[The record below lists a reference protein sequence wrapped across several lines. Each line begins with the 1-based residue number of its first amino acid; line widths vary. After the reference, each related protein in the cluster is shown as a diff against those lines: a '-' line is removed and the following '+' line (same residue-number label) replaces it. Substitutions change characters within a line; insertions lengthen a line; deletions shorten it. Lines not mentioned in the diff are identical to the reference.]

1 MATDLNY
8 FGGLLDQMANERVDI
23 NRMFN
28 TNDQNPNVQTST
40 FYKLKNIEIGD
51 DNIGGCGSVEQECLE
66 TMSATVTA
74 DTPLA
79 KNLRIPAC
87 FNGISGVW
95 EPQINDATLY
105 AVSTAMADSKIIKAI
120 EKLKTQAV
128 DKTGVPVDVSALKTV
143 GNIVETLLV
152 NGVEDPRDI
161 VLFVTPQLLQKLS
174 FEITNVSTAGFAQ
187 STGTSLRALGFD
199 SVEGYLID
207 TFGIGDVVRLD
218 GKLMN
223 NGEVRKD
230 ENKDEYIDIIGLSK
244 DDALYKVYCE
254 TQTQLVFQPLGS
266 DPTAIKPYYRVV
278 TGAFIGANLFNTSAF
293 CFGKGME
300 PRFEAHNEGEHAHPA
315 KSAKQSK

>member
-51 DNIGGCGSVEQECLE
+51 NNIGGCGTVDQECLE

-105 AVSTAMADSKIIKAI
+105 AVSTAMADSKIVKAI
-120 EKLKTQAV
+120 EKLKGQAV
-128 DKTGVPVDVSALKTV
+128 DKTGLQIHQSALQIV
-143 GNIVETLLV
+143 GQIVETLLV

-161 VLFVTPQLLQKLS
+161 VLFATPQLLQKLS
-174 FEITNVSTAGFAQ
+174 FEIINVSTTGYAQ
-187 STGTSLRALGFD
+187 ATGTSLRALGFD
-199 SVEGYLID
+199 SIEQYIID
-207 TFGIGDVVRLD
+207 TFGIGDVVRLE

-223 NGEVRKD
+223 NGKVREND
-230 ENKDEYIDIIGLSK
+230 NKDSYIDIIGLSK

-300 PRFEAHNEGEHAHPA
+300 PAFEAHIEDEHARPKTKA
-315 KSAKQSK
+315 TQSK

>member
-51 DNIGGCGSVEQECLE
+51 ENIGGCGSVEQECLE

-74 DTPLA
+74 DIPLA

-120 EKLKTQAV
+120 EKLKGQAV
-128 DKTGVPVDVSALKTV
+128 DKTGLQIGIRTLKTV
-143 GNIVETLLV
+143 GNIIETLLV

-174 FEITNVSTAGFAQ
+174 FEITNVTTEGYAS

-199 SVEGYLID
+199 SIEGYLID

-223 NGEVRKD
+223 NGKVRKD
-230 ENKDEYIDIIGLSK
+230 DNKNDYIDIIGLSK

-266 DPTAIKPYYRVV
+266 DPTAIKPYFRVV

-300 PRFEAHNEGEHAHPA
+300 PQFEAHDEAEHARPKA
-315 KSAKQSK
+315 KATQSK

>member
-105 AVSTAMADSKIIKAI
+105 AVSIAMADSKIIKAI

-128 DKTGVPVDVSALKTV
+128 DKAGLPIDSALKIV
-143 GNIVETLLV
+143 GDIVETLLI

-174 FEITNVSTAGFAQ
+174 FEITNVSTYGVGGQ
-187 STGTSLRALGFD
+187 TGTSLRALGFD
-199 SVEGYLID
+199 SIESYLID

-223 NGEVRKD
+223 NGKVRKD
-230 ENKDEYIDIIGLSK
+230 DNKDEYIDIIGLSK

-254 TQTQLVFQPLGS
+254 TQTRLVFQPLGS

-300 PRFEAHNEGEHAHPA
+300 PTFKAHDEGEHAHPA
-315 KSAKQSK
+315 KAAKQSK

>member
-8 FGGLLDQMANERVDI
+8 FGGLLDKMANERVDI

-51 DNIGGCGSVEQECLE
+51 DNIGGCGSVAQECLE

-128 DKTGVPVDVSALKTV
+128 DKTGLQVDMGTLKTV

-174 FEITNVSTAGFAQ
+174 FEITNVSTEGFGGQ
-187 STGTSLRALGFD
+187 TGTSLRALGFD
-199 SVEGYLID
+199 SIEGYLID

-223 NGEVRKD
+223 NGQVRKD
-230 ENKDEYIDIIGLSK
+230 NNKDDYIDIIGLSK

-293 CFGKGME
+293 CFGKGMR
-300 PRFEAHNEGEHAHPA
+300 PQFEAHDEGEHAHPA
-315 KSAKQSK
+315 KAAKQSK

>member
-51 DNIGGCGSVEQECLE
+51 DNIGGCGSVAQECLE

-74 DTPLA
+74 DIPLA

-128 DKTGVPVDVSALKTV
+128 DKTGLMIDNALKTV
-143 GNIVETLLV
+143 GEIVETLLV

-174 FEITNVSTAGFAQ
+174 FEITNVSTGGVAQ

-199 SVEGYLID
+199 SIEDYLID
-207 TFGIGDVVRLD
+207 TFGIGDVIRLD

-223 NGEVRKD
+223 NGKVRKD
-230 ENKDEYIDIIGLSK
+230 DNRSDYIDIIGLSK
-244 DDALYKVYCE
+244 DDSLYKVYCE
-254 TQTQLVFQPLGS
+254 TPTQLVFQPLGS

-293 CFGKGME
+293 CYGKNMD
-300 PRFEAHNEGEHAHPA
+300 PKFEAHNEAEHAHPKA
-315 KSAKQSK
+315 KTTQSK

>member
-51 DNIGGCGSVEQECLE
+51 DNIGGCGSVAQECLE

-74 DTPLA
+74 DIPLA

-128 DKTGVPVDVSALKTV
+128 DKTGLTVDNALNTV
-143 GNIVETLLV
+143 GKIVETLLV

-174 FEITNVSTAGFAQ
+174 FEITNVSTRGFVQ

-199 SVEGYLID
+199 SIEDYLID
-207 TFGIGDVVRLD
+207 TFGIGDVIRLD

-223 NGEVRKD
+223 NGKVRND
-230 ENKDEYIDIIGLSK
+230 DNRSDYIDIIGLSK
-244 DDALYKVYCE
+244 DDSLYKVYCE
-254 TQTQLVFQPLGS
+254 TPTQLVFQPLGS

-293 CFGKGME
+293 CYGKNMD
-300 PRFEAHNEGEHAHPA
+300 PQFEAHNEAEHAHPKA
-315 KSAKQSK
+315 KTTQSK

>member
-105 AVSTAMADSKIIKAI
+105 AVSTAMADSKIFKAI
-120 EKLKTQAV
+120 EKLKGQAL
-128 DKTGVPVDVSALKTV
+128 DQTGLPIDNALKIV
-143 GNIVETLLV
+143 GQIVETLLV
-152 NGVEDPRDI
+152 NGVEDPREI

-174 FEITNVSTAGFAQ
+174 FEITNVSTNSYSQ
-187 STGTSLRALGFD
+187 MTGTSLRALGFD
-199 SVEGYLID
+199 SIEGYLID
-207 TFGIGDVVRLD
+207 TFGIGDVVRLE

-223 NGEVRKD
+223 NGKVRND
-230 ENKDEYIDIIGLSK
+230 DNKDSYIDIIGLSK

-254 TQTQLVFQPLGS
+254 TPTQLVFQPLGS

-278 TGAFIGANLFNTSAF
+278 TGSFIGADLFNTSAF
-293 CFGKGME
+293 CYGKGME
-300 PRFEAHNEGEHAHPA
+300 PAFNAHFESEHARPKA
-315 KSAKQSK
+315 KATQTK

>member
-120 EKLKTQAV
+120 EKLKGQAV
-128 DKTGVPVDVSALKTV
+128 DKTGLYVNNALKTV

-161 VLFVTPQLLQKLS
+161 VLFVTPQFLQKLS
-174 FEITNVSTAGFAQ
+174 FEITNISIDEYGVQ
-187 STGTSLRALGFD
+187 TGTSLRALGFD
-199 SVEGYLID
+199 SIEDYLID

-223 NGEVRKD
+223 NGKVRKD
-230 ENKDEYIDIIGLSK
+230 NNKDSYIDIIGLSK

-300 PRFEAHNEGEHAHPA
+300 PKFEAHDEGEHAHPA
-315 KSAKQSK
+315 KATKQSK

>member
-128 DKTGVPVDVSALKTV
+128 DKTGLRVDGALKTV

-174 FEITNVSTAGFAQ
+174 FEITNVSADGYVEQ
-187 STGTSLRALGFD
+187 TGTSLRALGFD
-199 SVEGYLID
+199 SIEGYLID

-223 NGEVRKD
+223 NGKVRKD
-230 ENKDEYIDIIGLSK
+230 DNKDSYIDIIGLSK

-293 CFGKGME
+293 CFGKGMT
-300 PRFEAHNEGEHAHPA
+300 PKFEAHDEGEHAHPA
-315 KSAKQSK
+315 KAAKQSK

>member
-1 MATDLNY
+1 
-8 FGGLLDQMANERVDI
+8 MANERVDI

-51 DNIGGCGSVEQECLE
+51 TNIGGCGSVDQECLE

-120 EKLKTQAV
+120 EKLKGQAV
-128 DKTGVPVDVSALKTV
+128 DKTGLQIESALKVV
-143 GNIVETLLV
+143 GQIVETLLV

-174 FEITNVSTAGFAQ
+174 FEITNVSTNGFAQ
-187 STGTSLRALGFD
+187 ATGTSLRALGFD
-199 SVEGYLID
+199 SIEGYIID
-207 TFGIGDVVRLD
+207 TFGIGDVVHLE

-223 NGEVRKD
+223 NGKVRSNANQTD
-230 ENKDEYIDIIGLSK
+230 YIDIIGLSK

-254 TQTQLVFQPLGS
+254 TPTQLVFQPLGS

-293 CFGKGME
+293 CYGKGMT
-300 PRFEAHNEGEHAHPA
+300 PAFEAHVEGEHAHPKA
-315 KSAKQSK
+315 KATQSK

>member
-74 DTPLA
+74 DIPLA

-120 EKLKTQAV
+120 EKLKGQAV
-128 DKTGVPVDVSALKTV
+128 DKTGLQIDIGALKTV
-143 GNIVETLLV
+143 GSIIETLLV

-174 FEITNVSTAGFAQ
+174 FEVTNVAIDGVSK
-187 STGTSLRALGFD
+187 STGTSLHALGFD
-199 SVEGYLID
+199 SIEGYLID

-223 NGEVRKD
+223 NGKVRKD
-230 ENKDEYIDIIGLSK
+230 DNKNDYIDIIGLSK

-293 CFGKGME
+293 CFGKGMK
-300 PRFEAHNEGEHAHPA
+300 PQFEAHDEAEHDRPKA
-315 KSAKQSK
+315 KATQSK

>member
-51 DNIGGCGSVEQECLE
+51 DNIGGCGSVAQECLE

-120 EKLKTQAV
+120 EKLKGQAV
-128 DKTGVPVDVSALKTV
+128 DKTGLQVDSALKTV

-174 FEITNVSTAGFAQ
+174 FEITNVSTDGYGVQ
-187 STGTSLRALGFD
+187 TGTSLRALGFD
-199 SVEGYLID
+199 SIEGYLID

-223 NGEVRKD
+223 NGKVRKD
-230 ENKDEYIDIIGLSK
+230 DNKDSYIDIIGLSK

-293 CFGKGME
+293 CFGKGMI
-300 PRFEAHNEGEHAHPA
+300 PKFEAHDEGEHAHPA
-315 KSAKQSK
+315 KAAKQSK

>member
-51 DNIGGCGSVEQECLE
+51 NNIGGCGTVDQECLE

-74 DTPLA
+74 DAPLA

-105 AVSTAMADSKIIKAI
+105 AVSTAMADSKIVKAI
-120 EKLKTQAV
+120 EKLKGQAV
-128 DKTGVPVDVSALKTV
+128 DKTGLQITQSALQIV
-143 GNIVETLLV
+143 GQIVETLLV

-161 VLFVTPQLLQKLS
+161 VLFATPQLLQKLS
-174 FEITNVSTAGFAQ
+174 FEIINVPTNGFAQ
-187 STGTSLRALGFD
+187 ATGTSLRALGFD
-199 SVEGYLID
+199 SIEQYIID
-207 TFGIGDVVRLD
+207 TFGIGDVVRLE

-223 NGEVRKD
+223 NGKVREND
-230 ENKDEYIDIIGLSK
+230 NKDSYIDIIGLSK

-300 PRFEAHNEGEHAHPA
+300 PAFEAHREDEHARPKTKA
-315 KSAKQSK
+315 TQSK

>member
-120 EKLKTQAV
+120 EKLKGQAV
-128 DKTGVPVDVSALKTV
+128 DKTGLQVDGALKTV

-174 FEITNVSTAGFAQ
+174 FEITNVSTDGYGRQ
-187 STGTSLRALGFD
+187 TGTSLRALGFD
-199 SVEGYLID
+199 SIEGYLID

-223 NGEVRKD
+223 NGKVRKD
-230 ENKDEYIDIIGLSK
+230 DNKDSYIDIIGLSK

-300 PRFEAHNEGEHAHPA
+300 PKFEAHNEGEHAHPA